1 MMFGTPNRQSAAAP
15 QAAPQ
20 QIAPIGGAIAGRGA
34 APGGIFNLQGA
45 RKFGNSNPFM
55 SAGTYWCLVNK
66 CYQGANRQNVGNAN
80 VDMTVVNV
88 LDPDFS
94 GNQAMVPPLRPNKVG
109 EQVKWTISQS
119 SDYFGGKL
127 IAFIEV
133 VSGQNLEGVD
143 AQTQAQVSGSIFGQ
157 DNAAEN
163 TVIEV
168 KSTVVSTKGQRG
180 PIKDIVV
187 QNFVRRVPWQ
197 EVQMLLSK
205 EEQARFFG
213 GRLDAMS
220 ASEQQ
225 AGLIVP
231 GWQPG
236 CFGTGAGNTAAA
248 QQAAV
253 GVTAMAGAY
262 AGQHAPAH
270 QPQPSATYLPG
281 QQPAATAPAA
291 PPAAAAPTFQPP
303 WRR

>member
-1 MMFGTPNRQSAAAP
+1 MFPAQNRQPAP
-15 QAAPQ
+15 QSAPVQ
-20 QIAPIGGAIAGRGA
+20 QAPIGGAIAGRGA
-34 APGGIFNLQGA
+34 APGGIFNLSGA
-45 RKFGNSNPFM
+45 KKFGNSNPFM

-80 VDMTVVNV
+80 VDMTVLNV

-94 GNQAMVPPLRPNKVG
+94 GNGAMIPPLRPNKVG
-109 EQVKWTISQS
+109 EAVKWTISQS

-143 AQTQAQVSGSIFGQ
+143 PNVQAQVSGDIFGPS
-157 DNAAEN
+157 NASEN

-187 QNFVRRVPWQ
+187 QNFTRRVPWQ

-213 GRLDAMS
+213 GRLDQMS
-220 ASEQQ
+220 QSEQQ

-231 GWQPG
+231 GWTPG
-236 CFGTGAGNTAAA
+236 CFGTGAGNTEAAK
-248 QQAAV
+248 AASV
-253 GVTAMAGAY
+253 GVQAMAGAY
-262 AGQHAPAH
+262 AAHSAPVAQPQQAAYAPAQH
-270 QPQPSATYLPG
+270 QHQAAAPA
-281 QQPAATAPAA
+281 QQAPAA
-291 PPAAAAPTFQPP
+291 NAAPAFNPP